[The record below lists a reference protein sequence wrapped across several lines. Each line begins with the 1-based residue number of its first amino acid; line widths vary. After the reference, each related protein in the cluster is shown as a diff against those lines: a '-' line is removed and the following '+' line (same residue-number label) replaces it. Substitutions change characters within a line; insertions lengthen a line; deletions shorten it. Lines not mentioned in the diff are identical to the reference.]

1 MSWKKINGRT
11 LFARAS
17 LALVGIAS
25 VWLLGAW
32 LTSTPASR
40 ASDQLRR
47 LTFESP
53 IPPIGDPQL
62 NLVKTVDDDSPAAN
76 EEIVYTLSYS
86 TTNPGSQAFNVRL
99 YDFLPAGTQFLSSNP
114 TASYQNGMLLF
125 TASSVATANQS
136 ATVRLRVQEGYR
148 ELHNHALVMADLV
161 PPAHTSLS
169 TIVAQPWPSLSLTK
183 TGYDV
188 VLADADLMYT
198 LRCENTGAEPARD
211 VTVVDV
217 LPTGL
222 ALVGADPP
230 PDQATPP
237 LLSWEPGDLE
247 PGESWTAVITVTAP
261 SSAGVITNTAM
272 ADATQRV
279 VAPRMFATRVVTE
292 GAILWVTKQ
301 GSAPVVDVED
311 ELVYTLRYQNIGN
324 QAATG
329 VVLADT
335 LPSDV
340 AVTGVSPAPTAQT
353 TELVTWDLDTLDPG
367 ETGQAVITTTVG
379 GSSRRTLHNVA
390 DLTGAGAF
398 PGHAELDTSVRP
410 SYLYLPIMMKRY

>member
-1 MSWKKINGRT
+1 MSWNKTNGKA

-17 LALVGIAS
+17 LVLVGIAG

-40 ASDQLRR
+40 ASEQLRR

-62 NLVKTVDDDSPAAN
+62 SLVKTVDNDSPAAN

-99 YDFLPAGTQFLSSNP
+99 YDFLPAGTQFVSANP
-114 TASYQNGMLLF
+114 TASNQNGMLLF
-125 TASSVATANQS
+125 TAGSVATANQS
-136 ATVRLRVQEGYR
+136 ATVRLRVKEGYR

-161 PPAHTSLS
+161 PPAHTSLA
-169 TIVAQPWPSLSLTK
+169 TTVVQPWPSLSLTK

-188 VLADADLMYT
+188 VLADAELVYT
-198 LRCENTGAEPARD
+198 LRCDNTSAEPGRD

-237 LLSWEPGDLE
+237 LLSWEPGDLG
-247 PGESWTAVITVTAP
+247 PGESWTAVITARAP
-261 SSAGVITNTAM
+261 ASAGVITNTAM
-272 ADATQRV
+272 ADAPQWV
-279 VAPRMFATRVVTE
+279 IAPQMFATRVVTE
-292 GAILWVTKQ
+292 GAILWVVKQ
-301 GSAPVVDVED
+301 GSAPTVDVGD
-311 ELVYTLRYQNIGN
+311 ELVYTLRYENIGD

-335 LPSDV
+335 LPSDIE
-340 AVTGVSPAPTAQT
+340 VTGVSPAPTTQT
-353 TELVTWDLDTLDPG
+353 TGLVTWDLDTLDPG
-367 ETGQAVITTTVG
+367 ETGQAVITATVR
-379 GSSRRTLHNVA
+379 GSGDRKLHNVA
-390 DLTGAGAF
+390 DLTAAGAF
-398 PGHAELDTSVRP
+398 PGHAELDTTVRP
-410 SYLYLPIMMKRY
+410 SYLYLPIMMKGY